1 VIAKDFGR
9 ALEASDLAI
18 SLSPDTIWMQ
28 TNRAHALM
36 FPNEPREIYLKFR
49 GKKSHGNKIW
59 EDDVKD
65 DFAELRKHGLSHPL
79 MDQIERTFNGSS
91 AVNDRIHSKIR

>member
-1 VIAKDFGR
+1 
-9 ALEASDLAI
+9 
-18 SLSPDTIWMQ
+18 MQ

-36 FPNEPREIYLKFR
+36 FLGHPNEPREIYLKFR

-91 AVNDRIHSKIR
+91 AVSMIGFTPKSGEIIYCGVSAS